1 VGGGYFIDHLAADP
15 KAKVR
20 ATKNDPEVPKDYV
33 WPGEEIPGKN
43 QHGSKA
49 GKKIVA
55 ASLYDTPQTTTHLQ
69 CTFETVAR
77 SEDAGIHYGTVH
89 WSFEADGVKGVASKE
104 THRVAPGVSDT
115 YRAALDEFTKFYKNP
130 HTVMKGENLH
140 SIAQHYYGDPEKWGE
155 IYKANKD
162 KIKDPNKIWPGCK
175 LNIPIIGP

>member
-1 VGGGYFIDHLAADP
+1 MAISSTTCPPILKRRSERP
-15 KAKVR
+15 R
-20 ATKNDPEVPKDYV
+20 TDPEVPKDYV

-55 ASLYDTPQTTTHLQ
+55 ASLYDTPQTPAQ
-69 CTFETVAR
+69 RQYTFETIAR

-89 WSFEADGVKGVASKE
+89 WSFKADGVKGVASKE

-130 HTVMKGENLH
+130 AH
-140 SIAQHYYGDPEKWGE
+140 GDEG
-155 IYKANKD
+155 
-162 KIKDPNKIWPGCK
+162 
-175 LNIPIIGP
+175 